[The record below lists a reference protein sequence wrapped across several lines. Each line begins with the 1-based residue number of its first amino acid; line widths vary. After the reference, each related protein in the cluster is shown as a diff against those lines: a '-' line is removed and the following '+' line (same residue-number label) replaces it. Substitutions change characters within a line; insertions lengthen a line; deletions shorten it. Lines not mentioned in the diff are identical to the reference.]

1 MGFWVDFMKKEMVE
15 FGGQPVGI
23 VVPENGRLKFVAVKF
38 HVHDLDGR
46 IYDSMEELR
55 RALSRHVDVIG
66 GRRGEAIAV
75 G

>member
-1 MGFWVDFMKKEMVE
+1 MKKEMVE

-46 IYDSMEELR
+46 IYETMDELR
-55 RALSRHVDVIG
+55 RALRAHVAALTSTP
-66 GRRGEAIAV
+66 EKAAAV
-75 G
+75 S

>member
-1 MGFWVDFMKKEMVE
+1 MKKQMIE

-38 HVHDLDGR
+38 HVHALDGEL
-46 IYDSMEELR
+46 YDTMDELR
-55 RALSRHVDVIG
+55 NAIRAQVAAFYEG
-66 GRRGEAIAV
+66 GGERAAAA